1 MFVTQIKVYSVF
13 VNHLF
18 RTLVCSSF
26 KGMNVWK
33 LWHKLSFQRTESS
46 PCLNINYQLWTMLGF
61 GINNKSNNRRWVN
74 RVGRYQIGWTVLM
87 VISCKVYIRRVYSF
101 ISHSYWFRAE
111 LLPLIWSNIPCSR
124 VCIKNFI
131 VCNFKATKLHR
142 NDKQYK
148 NTTTQS

>member
-1 MFVTQIKVYSVF
+1 MCLWTIFFVHWYVHPSRAWMYENCGTSCHSNVL
-13 VNHLF
+13 NH
-18 RTLVCSSF
+18 
-26 KGMNVWK
+26 
-33 LWHKLSFQRTESS
+33 H
-46 PCLNINYQLWTMLGF
+46 INYQLWTMLGF
-61 GINNKSNNRRWVN
+61 GINNKSINRRWVN